1 MHCPA
6 CGCSAPKNARF
17 CPGCGAKL
25 SLRCEACGFES
36 PPEFRFCGGC
46 GAPLAEH
53 SPIQRL
59 VEHQVAA
66 ASRAADRDQRP
77 ERRQVTV
84 LFIDMVGSTDLSVCL
99 DDEEFKDVIYK
110 YRDTC
115 ANAVRQFD
123 GTIVRYIGDGIL
135 VCFGFPLAH
144 EDDPIR
150 AVRAALSLLEGMRQ
164 LNRQESSGA
173 PPIHMRMGMHT
184 GIVIAGDLRSSDT
197 FETMGILG
205 ETPNIAAR
213 LQQLAAPDSLV
224 ITDATAQLIGGR
236 FNLRDLGPQ
245 EIRGTHG
252 TMNLFEVVGERADPA
267 FDAARGGQKMIG
279 RSEEVALLRDRF
291 IQAMSGEGQLVLITG
306 EAGAGK
312 TRLVRN
318 FRDMLDGS
326 AFLPFTCYCSAYNR
340 ESAFYPI
347 IEMIRRVVNLDGLAD
362 VEDKIANVQR
372 AFAGLD
378 SITPEAVPLVSELL
392 ELPVPL
398 SLREVSPSQRRELLL
413 DLLAQ
418 WLLRQSEQLPILFIV
433 EDLHWADASTS
444 SLLER
449 IVQQISDWRAMAIF
463 TFRPEF
469 RAEWLLESQGTRL
482 GLRHL
487 SASEARTLVEQVAGA
502 TPLPANIVEHIVAKT
517 GGIPLF
523 VEELTKTVL
532 AETLSSAQGD
542 PALLTAVVDSIPSTL
557 RGSLVAR
564 LDRLKVA
571 KPLAQVAATLGRT
584 FDSEVLGAV
593 TGESQ
598 HSLREQLAEL
608 LHEGFIQQHGV
619 PVHAKYSFRHALI
632 QDAAYDSLL
641 KSERRLMHRKI
652 ADVLSTQFREIVA
665 ATPEV
670 LAQHY
675 AAANLA
681 EAAISQWEAAG
692 KKAAERSANVE
703 AASHFANALAILRR
717 LPDTPERARRELL
730 LEVDRGSQ
738 LLATQGN
745 AAPQVEEVFTRAY
758 ELSEGLGE
766 HHLLFRALYGL
777 MMFCI
782 VRGQLEKAHGFGVRL
797 IERAERA
804 DDRGLL
810 LQAKRPLGL
819 TLFYLGKFD
828 VAKKTLEEA
837 LQLYDPDQHH
847 HHRFEYGSDPAVLAQ
862 CNLAWTEW
870 FVGLADSAVKD
881 SAQAIDRAVQL
892 DHPHSLGFALS
903 FDASI
908 RQARGEPN
916 ETLEAAERTIQVGQ
930 TYRFPY
936 WSAWGRILRGWAV
949 GKLGRLSEGAGEI
962 EQGLADYRA
971 TGAELIRPYGLMLF
985 AETLV
990 AKGEADNALK
1000 LLDEALA
1007 ITASNKTLFCEP
1019 ELHRLRGEVLLALNG
1034 ESEDASSHFVT
1045 AVELARELGAHALE
1059 LRALLSLV
1067 SVATGRNHRSG
1078 IERLKLLHGQMVE
1091 GFGTADLIET
1101 ARVLN
1106 LAAIS

>member
-1 MHCPA
+1 M
-6 CGCSAPKNARF
+6 
-17 CPGCGAKL
+17 
-25 SLRCEACGFES
+25 
-36 PPEFRFCGGC
+36 
-46 GAPLAEH
+46 
-53 SPIQRL
+53 
-59 VEHQVAA
+59 
-66 ASRAADRDQRP
+66 
-77 ERRQVTV
+77 

-99 DDEEFKDVIYK
+99 DDEEFKDIIYK

-144 EDDPIR
+144 EDDPVR
-150 AVRAALSLLEGMRQ
+150 AVRAALALLDGMRQ
-164 LNRQESSGA
+164 LNRQELSGE

-224 ITDATAQLIGGR
+224 ITGATAQLIGDN
-236 FNLRDLGPQ
+236 FDLRDLGPQ

-252 TMNLFEVVGERADPA
+252 AINLFEVVGERVDPA
-267 FDAARGGQKMIG
+267 FDAVRAGQKMVG
-279 RSEEVALLRDRF
+279 RSEELALLRDRF
-291 IQAMSGEGQLVLITG
+291 SQAVSGEGQLVLITG

-347 IEMIRRVVNLDGLAD
+347 IEMIRRVVNLDSLAD
-362 VEDKIANVQR
+362 VEDKVANLQR

-378 SITPEAVPLVSELL
+378 SITPEAVPLIAELL

-398 SLREVSPSQRRELLL
+398 SLRELSPSQRRELLL
-413 DLLAQ
+413 DLLTQ
-418 WLLRQSEQLPILFIV
+418 WLLRQSEQHPIVFIV
-433 EDLHWADASTS
+433 EDLHWADASTN

-449 IVQQISDWRAMAIF
+449 IIRQLPDWRAMAIL

-487 SASEARTLVEQVAGA
+487 STSEARTLIEQVAGA

-532 AETLSSAQGD
+532 AGNLSAAHGD
-542 PALLTAVVDSIPSTL
+542 PARLTAVVDSIPSTL
-557 RGSLVAR
+557 RGSLAAR

-652 ADVLSTQFREIVA
+652 ADVLATQFREIVA

-703 AASHFANALAILRR
+703 AASHFANALAILRG

-758 ELSEGLGE
+758 ELSERLGE
-766 HHLLFRALYGL
+766 HQLLFRALYGL

-782 VRGQLEKAHGFGVRL
+782 VRGHLEKAHEFGVRL

-870 FVGLADSAVKD
+870 FIGLADSAVKD

-908 RQARGEPN
+908 RQARGEPA
-916 ETLEAAERTIQVGQ
+916 ETLEAAERTMQVGQ
-930 TYRFPY
+930 TFRFPY
-936 WSAWGRILRGWAV
+936 WSAWGRILRGWAI
-949 GKLGRLSEGAGEI
+949 GRLGRLSEGVAEI
-962 EQGLADYRA
+962 EHGLADYRA

-985 AETLV
+985 AETLA
-990 AKGEADNALK
+990 AKGDPDNALK

-1007 ITASNKTLFCEP
+1007 ITTSNKTVFCEP
-1019 ELHRLRGEVLLALNG
+1019 ELHRIRGEVLLALNG
-1034 ESEDASSHFVT
+1034 DSEGASKEFLT
-1045 AVELARELGAHALE
+1045 AVALARGLGAHALE

-1067 SVATGRNHRSG
+1067 SVATGRNHRTG
-1078 IERLKLLHGQMVE
+1078 MERLKQLHGQIAE
-1091 GFGTADLIET
+1091 GFGTTDLIEA
-1101 ARVLN
+1101 ARILD
-1106 LAAIS
+1106 LAGASLE

>member
-1 MHCPA
+1 M
-6 CGCSAPKNARF
+6 
-17 CPGCGAKL
+17 
-25 SLRCEACGFES
+25 
-36 PPEFRFCGGC
+36 
-46 GAPLAEH
+46 
-53 SPIQRL
+53 
-59 VEHQVAA
+59 
-66 ASRAADRDQRP
+66 
-77 ERRQVTV
+77 

-99 DDEEFKDVIYK
+99 DDEEFKDIIYK

-144 EDDPIR
+144 EDDPVR
-150 AVRAALSLLEGMRQ
+150 AVRGALALLDGMRQ
-164 LNRQESSGA
+164 LNGQELSGG

-224 ITDATAQLIGGR
+224 ITSATAQLIGDR

-252 TMNLFEVVGERADPA
+252 AMNLFEVVGECADPSV
-267 FDAARGGQKMIG
+267 DAARAGQKMVG
-279 RSEEVALLRDRF
+279 RSEELALLRDRF
-291 IQAMSGEGQLVLITG
+291 FQALSGEGQLVLITG

-362 VEDKIANVQR
+362 VEDKIANLQR

-378 SITPEAVPLVSELL
+378 SITPEAVPLIAELL
-392 ELPVPL
+392 ELPVPP

-418 WLLRQSEQLPILFIV
+418 WLLRQSEQLPIVFIV
-433 EDLHWADASTS
+433 EDLHWADASTN

-469 RAEWLLESQGTRL
+469 KAEWLLESQGTRL

-487 SASEARTLVEQVAGA
+487 SASEARTLIEQVAGA

-517 GGIPLF
+517 GGVPLF

-532 AETLSSAQGD
+532 AGTLSVTHGD
-542 PALLTAVVDSIPSTL
+542 PALLSAVVDSIPSTL

-598 HSLREQLAEL
+598 DSLREQLGEL

-703 AASHFANALAILRR
+703 AASHFANALATLRR

-758 ELSEGLGE
+758 ELSEALGE

-828 VAKKTLEEA
+828 LAKKTLEEA
-837 LQLYDPDQHH
+837 LQLYDPDRHH

-870 FVGLADSAVKD
+870 FIGLADSAVKN

-908 RQARGEPN
+908 RQARGEPG
-916 ETLEAAERTIQVGQ
+916 ETLKAAERAIQVGQ

-949 GKLGRLSEGAGEI
+949 GKLGRLSEGVTEI

-990 AKGEADNALK
+990 GNGEADNALK
-1000 LLDEALA
+1000 LLDEGLA
-1007 ITASNKTLFCEP
+1007 ITASNRILFCEP
-1019 ELHRLRGEVLLALNG
+1019 ELHRLRGEVLLALNDH
-1034 ESEDASSHFVT
+1034 SEGAFNHFQT
-1045 AVELARELGAHALE
+1045 AVKLARELGAHALE

-1067 SVATGRNHRSG
+1067 SVATGRNHRIG
-1078 IERLKLLHGQMVE
+1078 MERLKLLHSQMAE
-1091 GFGTADLIET
+1091 GFGTTDLIEA

-1106 LAAIS
+1106 LAGASLE